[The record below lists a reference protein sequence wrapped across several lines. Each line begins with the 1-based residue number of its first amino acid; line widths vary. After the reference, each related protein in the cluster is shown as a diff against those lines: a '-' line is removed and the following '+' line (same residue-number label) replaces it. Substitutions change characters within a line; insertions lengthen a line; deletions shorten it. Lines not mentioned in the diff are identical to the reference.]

1 MSLDVLHDVQHV
13 MDNLSPDQ
21 TETLDRWSDQLQS
34 VMRTAVE
41 QGGPAARRLKNWLNG
56 VWLGHPLHPVLTDVA
71 IGSWTAGAM
80 LDLVNA
86 RGAADAV
93 LTVGVLSAVPTAMA
107 GAADWS
113 DTEGEARRAGL
124 VHAMLN
130 GAGLS
135 LMVASL
141 FARRGNQRALGI
153 GLSTVGLT
161 LTGVSAWLGGHL
173 VYALGTN
180 INRTAFDPPV
190 DEFKVVMPESA
201 LEEDTLVGAELDL
214 EGTPVPLVL
223 LRKGRTV
230 MALSG
235 TCTHWGGPLAEGKLV
250 TGSTGE
256 ECVACPWHGSVFRMA
271 DGSVD
276 QGPATI
282 AEPVYEARITNG
294 NVEVRRRTS

>member
-34 VMRTAVE
+34 VMHAAVE

-56 VWLGHPLHPVLTDVA
+56 VWLGHPLHPALTDVA
-71 IGSWTAGAM
+71 LGAWTTGAI

-86 RGAADAV
+86 RGAADAAI
-93 LTVGVLSAVPTAMA
+93 TVGVLSAVPTAMA

-113 DTEGEARRAGL
+113 DTEGEARRTGL

-141 FARRGNQRALGI
+141 FARRANRRALGI
-153 GLSTVGLT
+153 GLSTTGLG
-161 LTGVSAWLGGHL
+161 LAGVSAWLGGHL
-173 VYALGTN
+173 VYALGSSV
-180 INRTAFDPPV
+180 NRAAFEPPV
-190 DEFKVVMPESA
+190 DDFKVVMAESA
-201 LEEDTLVGAELDL
+201 LEEHKLVGAQLDV

-250 TGSTGE
+250 TGSTGD
-256 ECVACPWHGSVFRMA
+256 ECVECPWHASVFRFA

-276 QGPATI
+276 QGPATV
-282 AEPVYEARITNG
+282 AEPVYEARIAG
-294 NVEVRRRTS
+294 DNVEVRRRAG